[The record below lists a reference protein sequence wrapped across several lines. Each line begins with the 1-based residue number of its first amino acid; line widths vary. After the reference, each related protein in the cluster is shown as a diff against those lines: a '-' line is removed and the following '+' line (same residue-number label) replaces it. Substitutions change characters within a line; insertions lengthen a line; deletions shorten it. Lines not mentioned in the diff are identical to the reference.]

1 MVAISQRDDDAGYW
15 RAEAERWRGQAER
28 LAAENATLRARV
40 AELEGQVAALSE
52 KLATLAKLLFGDS
65 SEQQRPA
72 KSAAGDADG
81 GEQSERRRRGQQPG
95 SRGHGRRDYSGLE
108 TVEEIHD
115 VPEGERVCSRCGA
128 AYVPF
133 GEECSEQIDWQV
145 RIVRVVHRRPTYRR
159 GCRCPVR
166 GVLVAPPPPK
176 PIPKGLFTATFLARL
191 LVEKYV
197 LGRPLCRIAAA
208 LRNDG
213 LEVAEGTLVGVGKA
227 LSALLAPLD
236 AAIRA
241 RNAAAGHLHVDETS
255 WSVFED
261 VAGKDGH
268 RWWLWLR
275 HEVAR
280 CEWTRGWE
288 GRSMSAA

>member
-1 MVAISQRDDDAGYW
+1 
-15 RAEAERWRGQAER
+15 
-28 LAAENATLRARV
+28 
-40 AELEGQVAALSE
+40 
-52 KLATLAKLLFGDS
+52 
-65 SEQQRPA
+65 
-72 KSAAGDADG
+72 
-81 GEQSERRRRGQQPG
+81 
-95 SRGHGRRDYSGLE
+95 
-108 TVEEIHD
+108 
-115 VPEGERVCSRCGA
+115 
-128 AYVPF
+128 
-133 GEECSEQIDWQV
+133 
-145 RIVRVVHRRPTYRR
+145 
-159 GCRCPVR
+159 VR

-176 PIPKGLFTATFLARL
+176 PIRKGLFTATFLARL

-197 LGRPLCRIAAA
+197 LGRPLCRIVAA

-213 LEVAEGTLVGVGKA
+213 LEVAEGTLVGVLKA

-255 WSVFED
+255 WSVFEE